1 MTNQFYIFYWK
12 ILLYNLDARSY
23 DRIQH
28 GIIMDLDLVQFY
40 LNMCLFHTFYMGWM
54 RGVSPSLSPWLSYG
68 YSIESACLLIPSPK

>member
-40 LNMCLFHTFYMGWM
+40 LNMCLFHTFYMG
-54 RGVSPSLSPWLSYG
+54 
-68 YSIESACLLIPSPK
+68 